1 MVVDYGRVIMMVVTS
16 CTVITVVVGLFF
28 ASQLLLSRETELA
41 FQKEVALEVLGHDSV
56 VSFARLGVELE
67 SHLLKQVGGATVVFV
82 DAPLTDSASAQRTR
96 PRTCC
101 WRGRRCCGR
110 PLAGAYRGRLNRPG
124 RST

>member
-67 SHLLKQVGGATVVFV
+67 SHLLKQVGGATV
-82 DAPLTDSASAQRTR
+82 A
-96 PRTCC
+96 
-101 WRGRRCCGR
+101 
-110 PLAGAYRGRLNRPG
+110 RL
-124 RST
+124 